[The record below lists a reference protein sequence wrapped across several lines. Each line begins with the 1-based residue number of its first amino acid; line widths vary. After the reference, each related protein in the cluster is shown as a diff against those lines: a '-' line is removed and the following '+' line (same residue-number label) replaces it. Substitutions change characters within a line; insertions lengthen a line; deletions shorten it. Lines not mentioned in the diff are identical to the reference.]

1 MLIGDNT
8 NIILT
13 LIEAGIAELIE
24 YLQAHVVTCLIP
36 AFFIAG
42 AIAVFVSKQA
52 ILKYFGSQAKKRVSY
67 SVASV
72 SGCILAACSCTVIPL
87 FAGIY
92 RRGAGIG
99 PATAFLYSGPAIN
112 ILAIVFTAQVLGVEI
127 GVARALLAIVM
138 AIVIGLIMASL
149 FGKDEQ
155 KKKVSAVAYE
165 DSEDT
170 PYKKILFFLNLILIL
185 VIGASGVAPVMKWPL
200 LLMLIILLIVIT
212 VKWQSPSDTKQWISE
227 TAHLAKLIIPYL
239 LIGVFAA
246 GIIKE
251 YLPPAYVSGYVG
263 GNSLLANFIAAV
275 AGAFMYFAT
284 LTEVPIVESLMS
296 LGMGK
301 GPELALLLAGPALSL
316 PNMLAIRQVLG
327 TQKTLTYIGLVVV
340 FATVSGILYGG
351 IA

>member
-1 MLIGDNT
+1 MNAL
-8 NIILT
+8 LT
-13 LIEAGIAELIE
+13 LIEAGIRELVD
-24 YLQAHVVTCLIP
+24 YLQVHVVTCLIP

-52 ILKYFGSQAKKRVSY
+52 VLKYFGSQAKKRVAY
-67 SVASV
+67 SVAAI

-112 ILAIVFTAQVLGVEI
+112 ILAISFTAQVLGYSI
-127 GVARALLAIVM
+127 GIARAVM
-138 AIVIGLIMASL
+138 AVTMAVVIGLIMAL
-149 FGKDEQ
+149 LYGQNEQ
-155 KKKVSAVAYE
+155 EKKTAPVVY
-165 DSEDT
+165 SESTDN
-170 PYKKILFFLNLILIL
+170 PYRHVLLFLNLILIL
-185 VIGASGVAPVMKWPL
+185 VIGASGLDPEIKWLVIVIL
-200 LLMLIILLIVIT
+200 LLLLIVST
-212 VKWQSPSDTKQWISE
+212 MKWQTSSETKQWLSE
-227 TAHLAKLIIPYL
+227 TGHLAKLIIPYL
-239 LIGVFAA
+239 LIGVFFA

-251 YLPPAYVSGYVG
+251 YLPPVYVSRYVG
-263 GNSLLANFIAAV
+263 GNSLLANLIASV
-275 AGAFMYFAT
+275 AGALMYFAT

-327 TQKTLTYIGLVVV
+327 TQKTLTYIGLVIL
-340 FATVSGILYGG
+340 FATVSGIIYGG

>member
-1 MLIGDNT
+1 MS
-8 NIILT
+8 IIVT
-13 LIEAGIAELIE
+13 LLESGVAELIE
-24 YLQAHVVTCLIP
+24 YMQAHVITCLIP

-52 ILKYFGSQAKKRVSY
+52 VIKYFGAKAKKYMSY

-92 RRGAGIG
+92 RRGAGVG

-112 ILAIVFTAQVLGVEI
+112 ILAIVFTAQVLGFKI
-127 GVARALLAIVM
+127 GIARAVM
-138 AIVIGLIMASL
+138 AVAMAVVIGLIMA
-149 FGKDEQ
+149 GIYKDEDITAHDTMHMADDDGNPV
-155 KKKVSAVAYE
+155 KKV
-165 DSEDT
+165 
-170 PYKKILFFLNLILIL
+170 LFFVILILIL
-185 VIGASGVAPVMKWPL
+185 VVGASGLVSIIKYSVLVALIAGL
-200 LLMLIILLIVIT
+200 LLIIA
-212 VKWQSPSDTKQWISE
+212 KWQKKSE
-227 TAHLAKLIIPYL
+227 TELWVKETWNLAKMIFPYL
-239 LIGVFAA
+239 LVGVFAA
-246 GIIKE
+246 GVIKE
-251 YLPPAYVSGYVG
+251 VLPPEYVVRFVG
-263 GNSLLANFIAAV
+263 GNSLTSNFIASI

-327 TQKTLTYIGLVVV
+327 TKKTLTYIGLVVV
-340 FATVSGILYGG
+340 FATMSGIIYGG

>member
-1 MLIGDNT
+1 MTIGDYMD
-8 NIILT
+8 IIVRML
-13 LIEAGIAELIE
+13 ESGISELIE
-24 YLQAHVVTCLIP
+24 YMQVHVVTCLVP

-52 ILKYFGSQAKKRVSY
+52 VLKYFGAQAKRYVSY
-67 SVASV
+67 TVASV

-112 ILAIVFTAQVLGVEI
+112 VLAIAFTARVLGFEI
-127 GVARALLAIVM
+127 GVARALMAVVM
-138 AIVIGLIMASL
+138 AVAIGLVMAFL
-149 FGKDEQ
+149 FGDEERKNVKIPEVFEDEGHPL
-155 KKKVSAVAYE
+155 KKS
-165 DSEDT
+165 
-170 PYKKILFFLNLILIL
+170 IFFVDLILIL
-185 VIGASGVAPVMKWPL
+185 VTGASKLENIIKVPVL
-200 LLMLIILLIVIT
+200 LTLIVILVFT
-212 VKWQSPSDTKQWISE
+212 VVKWQKREDTKMWVQE
-227 TAHLAKLIIPYL
+227 TWSLTKMIFPYL
-239 LIGVFAA
+239 VIGVFAA
-246 GIIKE
+246 GVIKE
-251 YLPPAYVSGYVG
+251 VLPPEYVSRYVG
-263 GNSLLANFIAAV
+263 GNSVSANFIASL

-327 TQKTLTYIGLVVV
+327 TKKTVTYIGLVVV
-340 FATVSGILYGG
+340 FATVSGIVYGG
-351 IA
+351 I

>member
-1 MLIGDNT
+1 MS
-8 NIILT
+8 IILEM
-13 LIEAGIAELIE
+13 LESGFFELIE
-24 YLQAHVVTCLIP
+24 YMQAHVITCLVP

-42 AIAVFVSKQA
+42 AIAVFISKQA
-52 ILKYFGSQAKKRVSY
+52 VIKYFGADTKKYMSY

-92 RRGAGIG
+92 KRGAGIG

-112 ILAIVFTAQVLGVEI
+112 ILAIVFTARVLGVEV
-127 GVARALLAIVM
+127 GVARAVM
-138 AIVIGLIMASL
+138 AVVMAVVIGLVMAGL
-149 FGKDEQ
+149 YTDEKVKFYNVVQMADDKDSPV
-155 KKKVSAVAYE
+155 KKG
-165 DSEDT
+165 
-170 PYKKILFFLNLILIL
+170 LFFVVLILIL
-185 VIGASGVAPVMKWPL
+185 VVGASGLVGIIKYPALGL
-200 LLMLIILLIVIT
+200 LIGGLLLIV
-212 VKWQSPSDTKQWISE
+212 VKWQQKSE
-227 TAHLAKLIIPYL
+227 TELWVKETWNLAKMIFPYL
-239 LIGVFAA
+239 LVGVFAA
-246 GIIKE
+246 GVIRE
-251 YLPPAYVSGYVG
+251 VLPPEYIVRFVG
-263 GNSLLANFIAAV
+263 GNSITSNFIASI

-340 FATVSGILYGG
+340 FAMVSGVIYGA
-351 IA
+351 IT

>member
-1 MLIGDNT
+1 MNT
-8 NIILT
+8 DIVMRIIEPGLT
-13 LIEAGIAELIE
+13 ELIE
-24 YLQAHVVTCLIP
+24 YLEAHVITCLVP

-42 AIAVFVSKQA
+42 AIAVFVSKQSV
-52 ILKYFGSQAKKRVSY
+52 IKYFGSEAKKYVSY

-112 ILAIVFTAQVLGVEI
+112 ILAIVFTARVLGLEI
-127 GVARALLAIVM
+127 GIARGVM
-138 AIVIGLIMASL
+138 AMVMAVVIGLVMAFLYKDSEKKEMKSPQAFEEKGSSL
-149 FGKDEQ
+149 
-155 KKKVSAVAYE
+155 KKV
-165 DSEDT
+165 
-170 PYKKILFFLNLILIL
+170 LFFVDLLLIL
-185 VIGASGVAPVMKWPL
+185 VIGASKLENTLKIPTLLGL
-200 LLMLIILLIVIT
+200 LLILVFTI
-212 VKWQSPSDTKQWISE
+212 VKWQERSE
-227 TAHLAKLIIPYL
+227 TKSWFSETWSLAKMIFPYL
-239 LIGVFAA
+239 IIGVFGA

-251 YLPPAYVSGYVG
+251 FMPPHYVSRFVG
-263 GNSLLANFIAAV
+263 GNSVSANVIASV
-275 AGAFMYFAT
+275 AGALMYFAT

-316 PNMLAIRQVLG
+316 PSMLAIRQVMG
-327 TQKTLTYIGLVVV
+327 SKKALTYIALVVV
-340 FATVSGILYGG
+340 FATLSGIIYGV

>member
-1 MLIGDNT
+1 MDIIVRML
-8 NIILT
+8 
-13 LIEAGIAELIE
+13 ESGISELIE
-24 YLQAHVVTCLIP
+24 YMQVHVVTCLVP

-52 ILKYFGSQAKKRVSY
+52 VLKYFGAQAKRYVSY
-67 SVASV
+67 TVASV

-112 ILAIVFTAQVLGVEI
+112 VLAIAFTARVLGFEI
-127 GVARALLAIVM
+127 GVARALMAVVM
-138 AIVIGLIMASL
+138 AVAIGLVMAFL
-149 FGKDEQ
+149 FGDEERKNVKIPEVFEDEGHPL
-155 KKKVSAVAYE
+155 KKS
-165 DSEDT
+165 
-170 PYKKILFFLNLILIL
+170 IFFVDLILIL
-185 VIGASGVAPVMKWPL
+185 VTGASKLENIIKVPVL
-200 LLMLIILLIVIT
+200 LTLIVILVFT
-212 VKWQSPSDTKQWISE
+212 VVRWQKREDTKMWVQE
-227 TAHLAKLIIPYL
+227 TWSLTKMIFPYL
-239 LIGVFAA
+239 VIGVFAA
-246 GIIKE
+246 GVIKE
-251 YLPPAYVSGYVG
+251 VLPPEYVSRYVG
-263 GNSLLANFIAAV
+263 GNSVSANFIASL

-327 TQKTLTYIGLVVV
+327 TKKTVTYIGLVVV
-340 FATVSGILYGG
+340 FATVSGIVYGG
-351 IA
+351 I

>member
-1 MLIGDNT
+1 MNT
-8 NIILT
+8 AIVVRIIESGLT
-13 LIEAGIAELIE
+13 ELIE
-24 YLQAHVVTCLIP
+24 YLEAHVITCLVP

-42 AIAVFVSKQA
+42 AIAVFVSKQSV
-52 ILKYFGSQAKKRVSY
+52 IKYFGSEAKKYVSY

-112 ILAIVFTAQVLGVEI
+112 ILAIVFTARVLGLGI
-127 GVARALLAIVM
+127 GIARGVM
-138 AIVIGLIMASL
+138 AMVMAVVIGLLMAFL
-149 FGKDEQ
+149 YK
-155 KKKVSAVAYE
+155 
-165 DSEDT
+165 DSERKEMKS
-170 PYKKILFFLNLILIL
+170 PQVFEKRGSSLKKALFFVDLLLIL
-185 VIGASGVAPVMKWPL
+185 VIGASKLENTLKIPTLLGL
-200 LLMLIILLIVIT
+200 LLILVFTI
-212 VKWQSPSDTKQWISE
+212 VKWQERSE
-227 TAHLAKLIIPYL
+227 TKSWFSETWSLARMIIPYL
-239 LIGVFAA
+239 IIGVFAA

-251 YLPPAYVSGYVG
+251 FMPPQYVSRFVG
-263 GNSLLANFIAAV
+263 GNSVSANLIASV
-275 AGAFMYFAT
+275 AGALMYFAT

-316 PNMLAIRQVLG
+316 PSMLAIRQVMG
-327 TQKTLTYIGLVVV
+327 TKKALTYIALVVV
-340 FATVSGILYGG
+340 FATLSGIVYGV